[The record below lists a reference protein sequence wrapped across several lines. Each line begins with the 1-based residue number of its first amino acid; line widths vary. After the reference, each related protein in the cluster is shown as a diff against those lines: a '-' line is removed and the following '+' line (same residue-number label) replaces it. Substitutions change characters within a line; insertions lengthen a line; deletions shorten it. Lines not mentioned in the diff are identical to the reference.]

1 MNITVEIKCPELAA
15 AINNLAAAMGNRQL
29 QAPTASDIAKFADE
43 NTVKNGK
50 EDEAPKEK
58 PARSA
63 AKKQTTPPTSDP
75 SEEAGSEAGAEEPQT
90 EEKSEPA
97 HADPEVAVIE
107 YNDIKKAV
115 MATSLAKGREAAVAL
130 LAEFGAKK
138 GDEVPEERWAE
149 FLARA
154 AEVQA

>member
-1 MNITVEIKCPELAA
+1 MNITLDIKCPELAA

-29 QAPTASDIAKFADE
+29 QAPEPPAEDAK
-43 NTVKNGK
+43 
-50 EDEAPKEK
+50 PEK

-63 AKKQTTPPTSDP
+63 GKAKTTPPTSDP
-75 SEEAGSEAGAEEPQT
+75 SEEAGSELGAEEPQA

-138 GDEVPEERWAE
+138 GDEVEEARWPE

-154 AEVQA
+154 AEVQAGE